1 MSERRIFPDTSVAV
15 TFACIG
21 RIDLLVS
28 WLRSRGAQCEDVEK
42 ELLSW
47 GRTFP
52 EMSVLHKALGDPV
65 ELTGDEDESAK
76 RIRISEFGGTA
87 ARPLQHLGEAMTLT
101 LLQRAE
107 YSGATWISDDADS
120 REFASFKGIKAVDT
134 VYVLSELVG
143 DGDLRVE
150 DAWSLW
156 NKMWN
161 HENGSCRVPTSTR
174 DLQG

>member
-15 TFACIG
+15 TFACVG
-21 RIDLLVS
+21 RVDLLVS
-28 WLRSRGAQCEDVEK
+28 WLRNRGAQCEGVAT

-47 GRTFP
+47 VRTFP
-52 EMSVLHKALGDPV
+52 EMSVLHKALGEAV
-65 ELTGDEDESAK
+65 ELTKHEDDHAK
-76 RIRISEFGGTA
+76 RIRISEFGGTVVKP
-87 ARPLQHLGEAMTLT
+87 RQHLGEAMTLT

-107 YSGATWISDDADS
+107 YSGATWISDDGES
-120 REFASFKGIKAVDT
+120 REFAGFKGIKAVDT
-134 VYVLSELVG
+134 VHVLTELVA

-150 DAWSLW
+150 DAWGLW

-161 HENGSCRVPTSTR
+161 HENGSCREPTSKR

>member
-15 TFACIG
+15 TFACVG
-21 RIDLLVS
+21 RVDLLVS
-28 WLRSRGAQCEDVEK
+28 WLRSRGAQCEGVAT

-52 EMSVLHKALGDPV
+52 EISVLHKALGDAV
-65 ELTGDEDESAK
+65 ELTEDEDEHAK

-87 ARPLQHLGEAMTLT
+87 AKPLQHLGEAMTLT

-107 YSGATWISDDADS
+107 HSGAIWISDDGAS
-120 REFASFKGIKAVDT
+120 REFAGFKSIKAVDT
-134 VYVLSELVG
+134 LHILIELVA
-143 DGDLRVE
+143 DGDLHVE
-150 DAWSLW
+150 DAWDLW
-156 NKMWN
+156 NEMWN
-161 HENGSCRVPTSTR
+161 HENGSCRKPTSKR